1 MLTRFALVIAVGM
14 FTVACGGSDAVP
26 PVGTMPEMVA
36 PVEDAGVV
44 SADAGVVSKDA
55 GVMSEE
61 KSTLIAALV
70 SADKADGTVD
80 KVITKCAACKLSM
93 DGDPKHSVKVGEYT
107 AHLCSQDC
115 KVNFE
120 QNGDEILK
128 ALPQ

>member
-1 MLTRFALVIAVGM
+1 MLARFALVIAVGM
-14 FTVACGGSDAVP
+14 FTVACGGSDAIP

-36 PVEDAGVV
+36 PTKDAGVV
-44 SADAGVVSKDA
+44 
-55 GVMSEE
+55 SEE
-61 KSTLIAALV
+61 KSTLVAALV

-80 KVITKCAACKLSM
+80 KVITKCASCNLSM
-93 DGDPKHSVKVGEYT
+93 DGDPKYTVKVGEYT